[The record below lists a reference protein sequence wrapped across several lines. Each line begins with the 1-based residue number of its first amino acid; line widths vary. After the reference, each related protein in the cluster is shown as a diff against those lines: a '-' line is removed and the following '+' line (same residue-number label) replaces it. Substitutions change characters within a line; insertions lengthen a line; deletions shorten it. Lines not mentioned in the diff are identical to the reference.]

1 MPFSFSLV
9 ALQHVSNLPFD
20 FLLFINTRVIV
31 TVLEDQSE
39 YRSLSR
45 SFVPIL
51 KSIPEDDWSS
61 SVVHGIVRYTPYLG
75 PDVRPPTG
83 HGPDSTGAQT
93 GRPLLVTGEVYHG
106 LSNVIHVWQF
116 LIQ

>member
-9 ALQHVSNLPFD
+9 ALQHVSNLLFD
-20 FLLFINTRVIV
+20 FLLFNTRVIIAQFPSLRINLS
-31 TVLEDQSE
+31 TDPFLALSFP
-39 YRSLSR
+39 SLSLFPTTTGR
-45 SFVPIL
+45 HRYSTALYGIRPIL
-51 KSIPEDDWSS
+51 APTSAL
-61 SVVHGIVRYTPYLG
+61 R
-75 PDVRPPTG
+75 PDTAL
-83 HGPDSTGAQT
+83 TGAQT